1 MEQIKETEPHTHG
14 HLIDGKGIVI
24 IQKGCVIF

>member
-1 MEQIKETEPHTHG
+1 MEKIKEPESHTHG

-24 IQKGCVIF
+24 TQKGRVIF